1 MAMNQDALKAYTET
15 EPYSDPLCLIIAP
28 LYIDTVYF
36 EKNPKTNCSQIA
48 HLLVNVKVLRLVGL
62 PYSQPQ

>member
-15 EPYSDPLCLIIAP
+15 EPYSDPLCLIITP

-36 EKNPKTNCSQIA
+36 EKTPKQT
-48 HLLVNVKVLRLVGL
+48 VVK
-62 PYSQPQ
+62 